1 MHCARD
7 GVGDA
12 RRLERTCNTD
22 LRKSVTFSQILSHL
36 RVHLLSCNLMMYIRT
51 VELETNLTNTYSYS
65 YTTSLQSSTK
75 YNSTTG
81 TKNALWH

>member
-12 RRLERTCNTD
+12 RRLELHRNTD

-36 RVHLLSCNLMMYIRT
+36 RVHLLYC
-51 VELETNLTNTYSYS
+51 ETTDFNF
-65 YTTSLQSSTK
+65 K
-75 YNSTTG
+75 YFY
-81 TKNALWH
+81 